1 MGYYIYFLKTA
12 FFTSQYI
19 MYIFPCK
26 WVRPRAERG
35 GFAHCAGWG
44 GGGNFMPVTSETPK
58 IKPHK
63 KLKLRRCGKVHEK
76 NANKVQVAILISGK
90 TELEAEHIKWDK
102 DGSVLPSNA

>member
-1 MGYYIYFLKTA
+1 M
-12 FFTSQYI
+12 
-19 MYIFPCK
+19 C
-26 WVRPRAERG
+26 G
-35 GFAHCAGWG
+35 GGG